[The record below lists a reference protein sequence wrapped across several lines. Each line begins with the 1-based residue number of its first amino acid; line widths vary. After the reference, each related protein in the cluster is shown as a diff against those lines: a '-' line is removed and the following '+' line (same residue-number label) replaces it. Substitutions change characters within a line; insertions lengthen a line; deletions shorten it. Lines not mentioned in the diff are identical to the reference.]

1 MPISWL
7 NLLEDEHTIWR
18 DNPSKLMLLP
28 AITLGL
34 LLTFVYVAIIVRGLI
49 PGDTTTDILRSAII
63 FPLAYLPLAL
73 TELRRRNIEYVIT
86 NKRVAKKTGIIS
98 RHGDPINA
106 SNIQNIKYT
115 QGVVDRLLD
124 VGELQVMTSGRGDI
138 DMRWRSLRHPKSV
151 ADIVSDQTDK
161 TL

>member
-1 MPISWL
+1 MAISWL
-7 NLLEDEHTIWR
+7 DLLEDEHTIWR
-18 DNPSKLMLLP
+18 DNPSIFMLAP
-28 AITLGL
+28 GTALGII
-34 LLTFVYVAIIVRGLI
+34 LTFGYVALIGQGLI
-49 PGDTTTDILRSAII
+49 PGDITQHLLRSVII
-63 FPLAYLPLAL
+63 LPVFYLPLAL

-124 VGELQVMTSGRGDI
+124 IGELQVMTSGRGDV

-161 TL
+161 T